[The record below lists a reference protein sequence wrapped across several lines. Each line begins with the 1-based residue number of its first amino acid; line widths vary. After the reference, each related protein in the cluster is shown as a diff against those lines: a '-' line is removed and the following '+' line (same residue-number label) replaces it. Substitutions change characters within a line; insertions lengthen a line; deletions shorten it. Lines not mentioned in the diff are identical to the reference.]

1 MARDRPTY
9 ADVNMAFGDI
19 VKVTPSSKVVGDL
32 AIFLVSHGM
41 TVEEFKRLGPNHNV
55 TLPNSVVDMFSGSLG
70 EPEGGWPKDV
80 QDVVLHG
87 GTPKPGRP
95 GEHLAPV
102 DLTVAQQELSEKIGR
117 EATRTELMSYLMYPE
132 VFLTSIALR
141 MHIATS
147 AFFQP
152 PEFFYGMEPGSEIT
166 IEIEEG
172 KSLIIKFLTIS
183 EAHPDGTRTVFF
195 ELNGQPREVTVLDKS
210 LKVETSQRAKADPEQ
225 SRARRRARFPEL
237 LRP

>member
-1 MARDRPTY
+1 M
-9 ADVNMAFGDI
+9 
-19 VKVTPSSKVVGDL
+19 
-32 AIFLVSHGM
+32 
-41 TVEEFKRLGPNHNV
+41 

-95 GEHLAPV
+95 GEHLPPV
-102 DLTVAQQELSEKIGR
+102 DLTAAQQELSNKIGR

-132 VFLTSIALR
+132 VFLTFERALD
-141 MHIATS
+141 AYSDLSVLPT
-147 AFFQP
+147 A
-152 PEFFYGMEPGSEIT
+152 EFFYGMEPGSEIT

-172 KSLIIKFLTIS
+172 KSLITKFLTIS

-210 LKVETSQRAKADPEQ
+210 LKVESSQRAESRSEQ
-225 SRARRRARFPEL
+225 SRARRRSHSGSHYVDNRRSSGKA
-237 LRP
+237 LRKAIACL